1 MSPLPAHENYRE
13 FGPLPRSVIAK
24 YVPITADL
32 TVVNADYSDPQ
43 FPIPVQ
49 FSNVTSGPSAELYGK
64 RN

>member
-1 MSPLPAHENYRE
+1 VSSLPAPENYRE
-13 FGPLPRSVIAK
+13 FGPLPHSVIAK

-32 TVVNADYSDPQ
+32 TVVNADYRDPQ

-49 FSNVTSGPSAELYGK
+49 FSNVTSGPSADLYGK